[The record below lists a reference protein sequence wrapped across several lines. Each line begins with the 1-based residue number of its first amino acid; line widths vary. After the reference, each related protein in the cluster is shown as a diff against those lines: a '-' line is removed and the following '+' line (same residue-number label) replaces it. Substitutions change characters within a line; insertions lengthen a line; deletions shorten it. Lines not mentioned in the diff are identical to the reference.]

1 LTAPP
6 FDRVAALACAWAS
19 AAAYELDDDKRRAML
34 APRALRELGYVQ
46 ARNDARLLVVE
57 NMAGDVIWAH
67 QGTQFDR
74 LERDSIDANFDTTAV
89 PLGGGLGMRGYKRQL
104 EALAPFLPDLPVPSL
119 ITGHSAGG
127 SEANQNANTLAL
139 ELTRKSP
146 QPLRLIT
153 FGAPRCADA
162 AFWAAA
168 PVRPM
173 RIECENDPAPRW
185 PLDTPFVQPD
195 GVWWLHAGGVQ
206 LCDHR
211 PTLTDMA
218 TGWERHPII
227 DSYIADL
234 EALPA

>member
-1 LTAPP
+1 MTVPA
-6 FDRVAALACAWAS
+6 FDRAVALTCAWAS
-19 AAAYELDDDKRRAML
+19 AAAYELDDGKRHAML
-34 APRALRELGYVQ
+34 AAKALQERGFIQ
-46 ARNDARLLVVE
+46 ARSAARLLVVE
-57 NMAGDVIWAH
+57 TLAGDVIWAH

-74 LERDSIDANFDTTAV
+74 REVASIDANFDFEPVAQ
-89 PLGGGLGMRGYKRQL
+89 GGGLVMRGYRRQL
-104 EALAPFLPDLPVPSL
+104 EALAPRFPELPVPTI

-139 ELTRKSP
+139 ELCRKSP
-146 QPLRLIT
+146 RLPRLVT

-162 AFWAAA
+162 AFWANA

-173 RIECENDPAPRW
+173 RIERESDPAPRW

-195 GVWWLHAGGVQ
+195 GVWWLHDGGIQ
-206 LCDHR
+206 LCGHR

-218 TGWERHPII
+218 TGWQYHPII
-227 DSYIADL
+227 ESYIAAL